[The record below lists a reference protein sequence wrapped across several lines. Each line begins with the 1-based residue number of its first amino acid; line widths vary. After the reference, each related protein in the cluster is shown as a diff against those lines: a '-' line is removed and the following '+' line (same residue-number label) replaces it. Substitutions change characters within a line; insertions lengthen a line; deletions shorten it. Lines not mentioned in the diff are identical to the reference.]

1 MVRKLGIE
9 PGEGR
14 LFFWGAAALALAGWA
29 DVSVKNVSETLFLKR
44 VGVEYLPLAYLFNSI
59 LLVGTTYV
67 MGRLVA
73 RSNRPRLLPWIFFGL
88 SVLLLPLWYL
98 VRADAISAFVL
109 LVLASKQFQSIA
121 LLAYWLAMGDLLD
134 GRQAKRLFAP
144 MMAGYTLGSIGGSFA
159 SDPIGRAIGID
170 ALLPVAAAAFALSGL
185 LTLPLERILPK
196 GLGRGSS
203 SGSKR
208 NPSASRGIVTEV
220 SFRALWSESPLF
232 QLLFVGAAASG
243 LLGPMLYFQFQY
255 VADQAA
261 TGEEGL
267 LALFAQF
274 RGWINVGVLAT
285 QILVTGNLFKRIG
298 IPLSIALSPV
308 VYLIGFCGMSIRLS
322 LVVGVGAF
330 AGTKLQDSA
339 VYDPAMRILFN
350 LFPERERS
358 RATGLLEGPVKRAGG
373 AVGNILS
380 LAAVTFASAI
390 AVGYVAIPI
399 ALAWL
404 ATSISLWRRYP
415 ALLLR
420 AAARRARYGEDL
432 DISEMIDPNTVR
444 VLSTH
449 LVSKDPRPAI
459 ELVLEA
465 RPADAASALAEAAR
479 AAPEST
485 RSLLI
490 GALDRVLVRTVTEP
504 MSSRQASEDLEHL
517 LAESAGLSDR
527 DRADVVH
534 AYGRLTPGD
543 EALPVLETALADA
556 SAGVRL
562 AAAAA
567 LDRRGH
573 PVDAIGDLSEALERA
588 IGSEDPVERR
598 IALEELRARL
608 LCSEPGPKWERNL
621 ERLSRFL
628 DLESVRAR
636 AAEAIAEIARR
647 HGAATALAREST
659 LKYREAADPR
669 LRAALLCFY
678 GYAGFVDQA
687 PWMVEQIAVEG
698 GPRLRAVRDAARE
711 GLIALGSEVAD
722 VLLVELSFGKRR
734 TRDAI
739 LPILR
744 QLHVERA
751 TLRNLY
757 ERELES
763 VRRKLIHR
771 HALSQ
776 ELAATIVLQ
785 RLRERTDEALHT
797 ALLLLAA
804 IYDEDRIAELGER
817 IKRGGG
823 AGINAM
829 LIEALDA
836 LLGPHEKAELMPLMG
851 DRPLALRAR
860 SAAASLG
867 VLVPNVQQATLALL
881 EESDELTRMLVAET
895 LLESIEA
902 EDRLASSEDLEDH
915 RKVLNPVEIALHL
928 KSLPLFEGLTTRQLM
943 DLANE
948 IREEQHDAERVI
960 FREGDPGDCLY
971 LIVEGQVRVTRGETL
986 LREQGPKSFFGE
998 IAVLEGANRTATI
1011 TTTTPVRFLRLDR
1024 DNLLRLME
1032 ELPAIAIGIC
1042 QTLSRRVSELTG
1054 RVRA

>member
-144 MMAGYTLGSIGGSFA
+144 MMGGYTLGSIVGSFA

-170 ALLPVAAAAFALSGL
+170 ALLPVSAAAFALSGL
-185 LTLPLERILPK
+185 LTLPLERILPRR
-196 GLGRGSS
+196 LDRGSS
-203 SGSKR
+203 SGPKR
-208 NPSASRGIVTEV
+208 NSSASRGIVTEV
-220 SFRALWSESPLF
+220 SFRTLWSENQLF
-232 QLLFVGAAASG
+232 QFLFIGAVASG

-261 TGEEGL
+261 AGEEGL

-274 RGWINVGVLAT
+274 RGWINVGVLAA
-285 QILVTGNLFKRIG
+285 QLMVTANLFKRIG
-298 IPLSIALSPV
+298 IPLSIVLSPI
-308 VYLIGFCGMSIRLS
+308 VYLIGFCGMSIRLN
-322 LVVGVGAF
+322 LMAGVGAF

-339 VYDPAMRILFN
+339 IHDPAMRILFN

-373 AVGNILS
+373 AIGNILS
-380 LAAVTFASAI
+380 LAAVHFASAV

-404 ATSISLWRRYP
+404 VTSISLWRSYP

-420 AAARRARYGEDL
+420 AATRRTRYGDDL
-432 DISEMIDPNTVR
+432 NISEMIDPNTVR

-527 DRADVVH
+527 DRADVVQ

-543 EALPVLETALADA
+543 EALPVLENALADA

-562 AAAAA
+562 AAAVA

-573 PVDAIGDLSEALERA
+573 PVDAIGDLSEALDRA
-588 IGSEDPVERR
+588 IAGEDLVERR
-598 IALEELRARL
+598 IALEELRVRL
-608 LCSEPGPKWERNL
+608 LCSEPGPEWERDL
-621 ERLSRFL
+621 ERLSRL
-628 DLESVRAR
+628 IDLESARVRATE
-636 AAEAIAEIARR
+636 AVAEVARQ
-647 HGAATALAREST
+647 HGAAAALARSRV
-659 LKYREAADPR
+659 LKYRDAADPR
-669 LRAALLCFY
+669 LRAAILRFC
-678 GYAGFVDQA
+678 GYAGIVDQA
-687 PWMVEQIAVEG
+687 PWMVEQVAVDG
-698 GPRLRAVRDAARE
+698 GPCLRTVRDAARE

-751 TLRNLY
+751 TLRGLY

-771 HALSQ
+771 YALSQ
-776 ELAATIVLQ
+776 EFAAAIVLQ

-817 IKRGGG
+817 LKRGGG

-829 LIEALDA
+829 LFEALDA

-851 DRPLALRAR
+851 DRPLELRAR

-867 VLVPNVQQATLALL
+867 VPVPDVRQATLALL
-881 EESDELTRMLVAET
+881 EEPDGLTRMLVAKT
-895 LLESIEA
+895 LLESIETEGHLASA
-902 EDRLASSEDLEDH
+902 EDVEDH
-915 RKVLNPVEIALHL
+915 RKVLSPVEIALHL
-928 KSLPLFEGLTTRQLM
+928 KSLPLFEGLTIRQLM

-948 IREEQHDAERVI
+948 VREEQHGAGTIVV
-960 FREGDPGDCLY
+960 REGEPGDCLY
-971 LIVEGQVRVTRGETL
+971 LIVEGQVRVTRGEML

-998 IAVLEGANRTATI
+998 IAVLEGENRTATI
-1011 TTTTPVRFLRLDR
+1011 TTTTPVRFLCLGR
-1024 DNLLRLME
+1024 DDLLRLME